1 MFFRILFLLALLTA
15 GYSKLSIT
23 TVSVSQGEY
32 KITYDLKNGSA
43 NIYQSDTLIFGQLH
57 TEYEWNGTIITD
69 HSYSKREWH
78 EQPVSDRHGNGKMY
92 EIKHSGKGLPDML
105 QRFYLYPSRSYLLTE
120 IEIKSDTAIASNYMA
135 PAITHT
141 DCRESDKMLF
151 IPFDNDKWIQFDVLP
166 IGKGTSYEVTALF
179 SPANQTGKVFGSVE
193 HDCWKS
199 AIQTEYINNKSIL
212 SRCFG
217 GISSSLTR
225 DALPHGKVMGK
236 RIKSPKILLG
246 VFPDWRKGMEEFA
259 EANNRETPGRTWQ
272 NSIPF
277 GWNSWGS
284 IQQNIHLKNATEV
297 SDFFCKN
304 MQTSTL
310 KDVPVYI
317 GLDSY
322 WDNFSDAE
330 LSQFVSHCQ
339 KNGQE
344 AGIYWAP
351 FVDWARNPQRTV
363 EGSDTPYS
371 ETYLYANGKPLEL
384 DGAWAVDPTHPAIK
398 KRMEVYINRFKKAGF
413 KYIKIDFLTHGALE
427 ADKHADNAVTT
438 GMQAYNAGM
447 KYLTELLEEDFYIT
461 MAISPLFPSNYAHSR
476 RIACDAFASIADT
489 EYTLNGL
496 SYGWW
501 LGNCYVFND
510 PDHLVLQKDNESE
523 GENRAR
529 ITSGVITGIMMSG
542 DDVSL
547 AGSTLTKNRVK
558 QFFTDPAIISLA
570 RSGQSFYP
578 VYGYLPSDKRR
589 SERFFMSI
597 DKDSIYVAIFNFEEN
612 RQTFRLPVT
621 DLELPAGKVFPTQE
635 LWSGKTGYLKN
646 DTLSVTLP
654 GRDAALFKIIR

>member
-1 MFFRILFLLALLTA
+1 MFFRILFLLALFIT
-15 GYSKLSIT
+15 GCSKPSIT
-23 TVSVSQGEY
+23 TVSQGEY
-32 KITYDLKNGSA
+32 KI
-43 NIYQSDTLIFGQLH
+43 IYNLNDGVASIYRGDSLLFEHLH
-57 TEYEWNGTIITD
+57 TEYEWNGTIVTGN
-69 HSYSKREWH
+69 SYAKREWH
-78 EQPVSDRHGNGKMY
+78 EQPVNDTHGNGTMY
-92 EIKHSGKGLPDML
+92 EVKHSGKGLPDMW

-120 IEIKSDTAIASNYMA
+120 IEIYSDTAIASNYMA
-135 PAITHT
+135 PAITYT
-141 DCRESDKMLF
+141 GCKKSDKMLF
-151 IPFDNDKWIQFDVLP
+151 IPFDNDKWVQFDVLP
-166 IGKGTSYEVTALF
+166 VDPNTSYEVTSLF
-179 SPANQTGKVFGSVE
+179 SSDSREGKVIGSVE

-199 AIQTEYINNKSIL
+199 AIQTGEITDKGIRL
-212 SRCFG
+212 KCFG
-217 GISSSLTR
+217 GISSSFTR
-225 DALPHGKVMGK
+225 DTLPHGKVSGK

-246 VFPDWRKGMEEFA
+246 IFPDWRKGMEEFA

-272 NSIPF
+272 TAIPF

-297 SDFFCKN
+297 SDFFRDN
-304 MQTSTL
+304 IQTSAL
-310 KDVPVYI
+310 KDIPVYI

-330 LSQFVSHCQ
+330 LAQFVSHCK

-351 FVDWARNPQRTV
+351 FVDWARNPERTV

-371 ETYLYANGKPLEL
+371 ETYLYANGKPQDL

-427 ADKHADNAVTT
+427 ADKHADSSVTT
-438 GMQAYNAGM
+438 GIQAYNAGM
-447 KYLTELLEEDFYIT
+447 KYLTELLGKDFYIT
-461 MAISPLFPSNYAHSR
+461 MAISPLFPSNYAQSR

-501 LGNCYVFND
+501 LGNCYAFND
-510 PDHLVLQKDNESE
+510 PDHLVLQKENETE

-542 DDVSL
+542 DDVSQT
-547 AGSTLTKNRVK
+547 GTVQTKNRVK
-558 QFFTDPAIISLA
+558 QFFANKAIISLA
-570 RSGQSFYP
+570 RSKQSFYP

-589 SERFFMSI
+589 SERFFIST
-597 DKDSIYVAIFNFEEN
+597 DKDSTYVAVFNFEEN
-612 RQTFRLPVT
+612 RQTFRLSVS
-621 DLELPAGKVFPTQE
+621 DLDLPTGNVFSTQE
-635 LWSGKTGYLKN
+635 LWSGKNGYIKN

-654 GRDAALFKIIR
+654 GKDAALFKITR